1 MNLRN
6 FLKQIFKRPADK
18 THGRPFGSTD
28 EEIRQFFSDLG
39 QSTISDAGITIHN
52 YPFTP
57 SIAYGDK
64 TFMASDIKN
73 IDFESAPPMLQIGS
87 ELIFIS
93 AEHKDRLKQFS
104 TQNNISIIQH
114 PPIWN
119 WILEP
124 FLDTEFTSEHESRL
138 NNLLAQYGLAETE
151 ILNIRTKVKAQMVK
165 YNFDT
170 MLWNWTDLGA
180 IDVLFAMRPKLSD
193 TDFKNFY
200 KEVMKVALLLGG
212 QRSSSH

>member
-1 MNLRN
+1 MN
-6 FLKQIFKRPADK
+6 FLKQIFKKPGDK
-18 THGRPFGSTD
+18 TFGRPFGSTD

-39 QSTISDAGITIHN
+39 QSIISDTAITIHH
-52 YPFTP
+52 YPFAP

-64 TFMASDIKN
+64 TFMATDIKS
-73 IDFESAPPMLQIGS
+73 IDFESDPPILQIGN

-93 AEHKDRLKQFS
+93 AEHKDKLKQFA
-104 TQNNISIIQH
+104 TQNNISIIQQS
-114 PPIWN
+114 PIWN

-138 NNLLAQYGLAETE
+138 SNLLAQYGLTETE
-151 ILNIRTKVKAQMVK
+151 ILNTRIKVKEQMMK

-170 MLWNWTDLGA
+170 MLWNWTDFSA

-193 TDFKNFY
+193 TDFKIFY
-200 KEVMKVALLLGG
+200 EEVMRVALLPGG
-212 QRSSSH
+212 QRSTSH